1 MRGEIR
7 RVALIC
13 GGGQSAVIHFE
24 SEGKV
29 MVFKEAYE
37 ALKQGAMVKCP
48 EWAGYWK
55 WEDDSIKMYC
65 KDGRVLDIR
74 ETENVDYTLNFIMRD
89 DWQIVGEADVKYLNI
104 QTFTFG
110 EAIRRLKAGQKV
122 ARKGWNGKS
131 QYIQLATAISY
142 KSASGE
148 IVNCEHDAIGN
159 KAIARADV
167 KAVRK
172 DVLAKCYGGDVSRKR
187 KLLEKQ
193 KEGKKRM
200 KMVGSVEIP
209 QEAFLS
215 VLSMEE
221 E

>member
-7 RVALIC
+7 RAALIC
-13 GGGQSAVIHFE
+13 GGGQSAIIHVE
-24 SEGKV
+24 REGKV

-74 ETENVDYTLNFIMRD
+74 ETEDVDYTLGFILRD
-89 DWQIVGEADVKYLNI
+89 DWQIVGEADVKDLNI

-122 ARKGWNGKS
+122 ARKGWNGNS
-131 QYIQLATAISY
+131 QYIQLATGISY

-159 KAIARADV
+159 KAIAFVGTSGVQMGWLASQADM
-167 KAVRK
+167 
-172 DVLAKCYGGDVSRKR
+172 LAEDWV
-187 KLLEKQ
+187 
-193 KEGKKRM
+193 
-200 KMVGSVEIP
+200 VVE
-209 QEAFLS
+209 
-215 VLSMEE
+215 
-221 E
+221 